1 MDNSSEHIGP
11 THEASKSGTVQPP
24 AQGAPNPRD
33 ASVKSFIGKLVKAA
47 KDLGFYPKGNPAVQA
62 AMRQCEQS
70 QEEIIGDNGALILII
85 SKDQFYFEDRP
96 LFPLGGPE
104 RTLAAELFGLG
115 VRQISFTGETRASD
129 FEQFTSLLLEARD
142 EPVLFKAMFGGS
154 QEQKIRGIEVDQI
167 SDLEVVDEASLAE
180 EIDLAL
186 ERVEHADGS
195 SVETDQAVENLYVR
209 ILPETLDREQITKL
223 IENPVRMKEA
233 FSRLA
238 RVPQDGQAGAVAAE
252 AAARVLDDM
261 ASAIA
266 DAPLRDQDQLFRTAA
281 ELLFGIEEPLRTQLL
296 FEKVLPN
303 VAGKSHQS
311 GLVRSLTDEELVELM
326 TTALPIHQGLMG
338 VLTTGFRDLGFS
350 LPRRESILNLIKDS
364 VERGGAESEHY
375 IELFDALSESAE
387 VDKSPDDTGDG
398 KELDMREL
406 IPSGECLQLTPE
418 ERERI
423 DETLQ
428 TSAMTPDIENVPAM
442 LDLLSFDEDAE
453 RLRDLLAALEAIRRD
468 ALNRGELD
476 VALTLVQGYVLP
488 KEDCEA
494 NSQKRQIIDEAR
506 ETAADVETITLLAQM
521 AHDFGRDSAEYA
533 LILEYLRTLIE
544 PAYYVL
550 LERLEHEHDRTL
562 RLTIRGLLIALGKVH
577 VEALRS
583 RVLHKRWFVARN
595 VASILGE
602 IGGEKAVE
610 ALAEA
615 ARHEEPRV
623 RREALNAL
631 GKTGGPGAA
640 LAISG
645 ALEDT
650 DNDVALCA
658 ARWLTTLEEASPLDG
673 LFGIIQSARFN
684 RLDPDTVMSAIQT
697 IGRRDDA
704 RAADF
709 LKQLARKRISSFF
722 GSKRRIAACAA
733 KALREKSG

>member
-1 MDNSSEHIGP
+1 MGGSSEDMGV
-11 THEASKSGTVQPP
+11 TEEASKNGSVHPP
-24 AQGAPNPRD
+24 AQGAPDPRE

-70 QEEIIGDNGALILII
+70 QDEIIGNNGALTLII
-85 SKDQFYFEDRP
+85 SKDQFYLEDRP
-96 LFPLGGPE
+96 LFPLVGPE

-115 VRQISFTGETRASD
+115 VRRISFTGETGAAD

-142 EPVLFKAMFGGS
+142 EPVLFKAMFGGA
-154 QEQKIRGIEVDQI
+154 QEQRIRGIEVDQI

-186 ERVEHADGS
+186 DRAEHDDGS
-195 SVETDQAVENLYVR
+195 FVETEQVVEDVYVR
-209 ILPETLDREQITKL
+209 ILPERLDREQITKL
-223 IENPVRMKEA
+223 IENPTRMKLA

-238 RVPQDGQAGAVAAE
+238 RVRQEGDAGTVATEVAG
-252 AAARVLDDM
+252 RVLDNIT
-261 ASAIA
+261 STIA
-266 DAPLRDQDQLFRTAA
+266 DAPLRDQGQLFRTAA
-281 ELLFGIEEPLRTQLL
+281 ELLLDIEEPLRTRLL

-303 VAGKSHQS
+303 VAGGSHQS

-326 TTALPIHQGLMG
+326 TTALPLHHGLMG
-338 VLTTGFRDLGFS
+338 VLTTSFRELGFS

-364 VERGGAESEHY
+364 VAREGAESEHY
-375 IELFDALSESAE
+375 IELFDALSDSAG
-387 VDKSPDDTGDG
+387 VDKSPDDTDDA

-406 IPSGECLQLTPE
+406 IPSGECLQLTSE

-428 TSAMTPDIENVPAM
+428 SSAMTPDIENVPAM
-442 LDLLSFDEDAE
+442 LDLLSLEEDAG
-453 RLRDLLAALEAIRRD
+453 RLRGLLGALENVRSD
-468 ALNRGELD
+468 ALNRGELE
-476 VALTLVQGYVLP
+476 VALTVVQGCALS
-488 KEDCEA
+488 EGDCEA
-494 NSQKRQIIDEAR
+494 DSQKRQVIEAAC
-506 ETAADVETITLLAQM
+506 ETAASVETITLLAQM

-550 LERLEHEHDRTL
+550 LERLENEHDRTL

-602 IGGEKAVE
+602 IGGENAVQ

-631 GKTGGPGAA
+631 GKTGGTGAA
-640 LAISG
+640 LAIAG
-645 ALEDT
+645 ALDDT

-658 ARWLTTLEEASPLDG
+658 ARWLTTLEGASPLDG

-704 RAADF
+704 RAVGF
-709 LKQLARKRISSFF
+709 LKQLARKRISSLF

>member
-1 MDNSSEHIGP
+1 MDNSSED
-11 THEASKSGTVQPP
+11 TRVTQEASKNGTIQPP
-24 AQGAPNPRD
+24 AQGAPNPRE

-47 KDLGFYPKGNPAVQA
+47 KDLGFYPKGNPAVQT

-70 QEEIIGDNGALILII
+70 QEEIIGDNGALTLII
-85 SKDQFYFEDRP
+85 SKDQFYLEDRP
-96 LFPLGGPE
+96 LFPRGGPE

-154 QEQKIRGIEVDQI
+154 QEQKIRGIELDQI

-186 ERVEHADGS
+186 ERVEHDDGS
-195 SVETDQAVENLYVR
+195 FVETEQVVENLYVR
-209 ILPETLDREQITKL
+209 ILPERLDREQITKL

-238 RVPQDGQAGAVAAE
+238 RVRQEGDAGTVATEVAG
-252 AAARVLDDM
+252 RVLDDIT
-261 ASAIA
+261 STIA
-266 DAPLRDQDQLFRTAA
+266 DAPLKDQDQLFRTAA
-281 ELLFGIEEPLRTQLL
+281 QLLFDIEEPLRTRLL

-303 VAGKSHQS
+303 VAGESHQG

-326 TTALPIHQGLMG
+326 TTCLPLHQGLLG
-338 VLTTGFRDLGFS
+338 VLTTSFGELGFS

-375 IELFDALSESAE
+375 IELFDALSESAG
-387 VDKSPDDTGDG
+387 VDKSPEDTGGG

-418 ERERI
+418 ERAGI

-428 TSAMTPDIENVPAM
+428 TSAMTPDIENMPAM
-442 LDLLSFDEDAE
+442 LDLLSLEEDAE
-453 RLRDLLAALEAIRRD
+453 RLRDVLAALETVRKD
-468 ALNRGELD
+468 ALNRGKLD
-476 VALTLVQGYVLP
+476 VALTVVQGYALP
-488 KEDCEA
+488 KEDREA
-494 NSQKRQIIDEAR
+494 ASREREIIEEACGK
-506 ETAADVETITLLAQM
+506 AADVETITVLAQM
-521 AHDFGRDSAEYA
+521 AHDFGRGSAEYA

-602 IGGEKAVE
+602 IGGENAVQ

-631 GKTGGPGAA
+631 GKIGGTGAA
-640 LAISG
+640 IAISG
-645 ALEDT
+645 ALDDT

-673 LFGIIQSARFN
+673 LLGIIQSGRFI
-684 RLDPDTVMSAIQT
+684 RLDPDTVMSAIQA

-704 RAADF
+704 RAVDF
-709 LKQLARKRISSFF
+709 LKQLARKRISSLF
-722 GSKRRIAACAA
+722 GSKRRIAGCAA
-733 KALREKSG
+733 KALREESG